1 MTTKSTQVPHGVS
14 TSRRHFLKLTA
25 TAAAGGGLM
34 LGFGLLARGEV
45 RDSLTTD
52 ATFAPNAFLR
62 IDRAGKVTFVM
73 PVVEM
78 GQGTYTSLPMLIA
91 EELEV
96 DVDKVVIEHSPPD
109 DKTYA
114 NPLIGLQLTGGST
127 SVRGTYKPLRQ
138 AGATARTMLVN
149 AAAQRWQV
157 EPSSCHAEKGFVTH
171 GAT

>member
-1 MTTKSTQVPHGVS
+1 MTTKSIEVRRGALI
-14 TSRRHFLKLTA
+14 SRRHFLKLSA

-34 LGFGLLARGEV
+34 LGFGLVARGEV
-45 RDSLTTD
+45 RDTLSTD

-96 DVDKVVIEHSPPD
+96 DIDKVAIEHSPAD

-114 NPLIGLQLTGGST
+114 N
-127 SVRGTYKPLRQ
+127 
-138 AGATARTMLVN
+138 
-149 AAAQRWQV
+149 
-157 EPSSCHAEKGFVTH
+157 
-171 GAT
+171 